1 MTGIWI
7 RGDITSEE
15 EKRIFLTCIAKTT
28 GLTGLT
34 GLTYYIYISIYMINI
49 INIYKSSLII

>member
-15 EKRIFLTCIAKTT
+15 EKRIFLACIAKTT

-34 GLTYYIYISIYMINI
+34 GLTYYIYIYISI
-49 INIYKSSLII
+49 